1 MYHSLVNICLI
12 AGIFTVPM
20 TGTWR
25 ISFSLMSLLNTGD
38 YNYAYLYHNGQLIPE
53 TLHKTHSNSG
63 EVWST
68 GGREILVTAQQGDT
82 LTLRTE
88 RLDYH
93 FNYILTC
100 FEYNADAVAV

>member
-1 MYHSLVNICLI
+1 
-12 AGIFTVPM
+12 M

-25 ISFSLMSLLNTGD
+25 ISFSIGSDVNTGNA
-38 YNYAYLYHNGQLIPE
+38 NYAYLYHNGEQMRE
-53 TLHKTHSNSG
+53 TVHRTYSG
-63 EVWST
+63 NGSGTVGST

-100 FEYNADAVAV
+100 FEYNAV